1 MSGRRAQTDAQAD
14 EGPTRGRRRRRGE
27 GAQEEGRVEWRQF
40 ATKIQMND
48 EKSRKRVSPSGIGMG
63 ARIPTDVSSVI
74 LGIAFLYISFPACS
88 ARTFGKVPHFGR
100 HFSEWGAR
108 AESPRWTISGTT
120 WTLALAIRPFPE
132 KEGKTDEDDDE
143 MGES

>member
-1 MSGRRAQTDAQAD
+1 MSGRRAQTDAQAE

-27 GAQEEGRVEWRQF
+27 EAQEEGRVEWRQF
-40 ATKIQMND
+40 ATKIQMNY
-48 EKSRKRVSPSGIGMG
+48 EKSRERVSPSGIGMG
-63 ARIPTDVSSVI
+63 ARISTEV
-74 LGIAFLYISFPACS
+74 SFPDVL
-88 ARTFGKVPHFGR
+88 RVHLGR
-100 HFSEWGAR
+100 SRISEDILANGEQSPPVCAR
-108 AESPRWTISGTT
+108 AGWTISGTT